1 MLRVSPQQRPR
12 LTEIIS
18 NLHERIAEA
27 RMNGWLGK
35 SRAWRSAWEP
45 LNANSPASTG
55 ASSETAAADPPTS
68 ECQPSAIP
76 DDLGEAGPLLRR
88 NAEHR
93 AAQVP
98 LTELTDARIGYRSRF
113 N

>member
-1 MLRVSPQQRPR
+1 MSTSRLRCAMLRVSPQQRPR
-12 LTEIIS
+12 LTEIIH

-55 ASSETAAADPPTS
+55 ASSETAAAGQPTS

-76 DDLGEAGPLLRR
+76 DDLSGSRPIKLQ
-88 NAEHR
+88 N
-93 AAQVP
+93 
-98 LTELTDARIGYRSRF
+98 DA
-113 N
+113 